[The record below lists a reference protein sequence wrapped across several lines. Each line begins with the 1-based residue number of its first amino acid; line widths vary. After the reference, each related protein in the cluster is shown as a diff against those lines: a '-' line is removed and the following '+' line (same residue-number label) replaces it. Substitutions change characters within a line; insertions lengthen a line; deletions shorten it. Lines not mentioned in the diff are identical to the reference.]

1 MPVQE
6 KSIKSVD
13 SIFIATLGI
22 SLFLHAL
29 LLVGVMTVEMPP
41 PPSIEEYSDWV
52 KRIAPVREATVEPPP
67 AVQEDLVPDD
77 GDKVKADKVADG
89 AGKASAGATK
99 RGGAPQAGGGGGG
112 GAKAGREGLRKSLGN
127 AGVLGVIGV
136 ASEGGDGEF
145 ADVFSSES
153 GGVSDDLGSVME
165 GKRGAVVASAGS
177 NIGRKNLGGSG
188 EGGIG
193 GGGGKGQGGVGTL
206 ADIGAVGVKAGGS
219 VSGGARKDVD
229 VPSAQVAGGDADVLS
244 GDIDRRSASS
254 AISKKSS
261 GFRRCYERGLKGN
274 PNLRGKLAFELTID
288 ANGKVVEA
296 RFIEDSVK
304 SKDVLECI
312 KGILLRMSFAKP
324 SGGLASFR
332 SSLVFEAQK

>member
-6 KSIKSVD
+6 KTNNSVD
-13 SIFIATLGI
+13 NIFLATLGI

-41 PPSIEEYSDWV
+41 PPSVEEYSEWV
-52 KRIAPVREATVEPPP
+52 KRIAPIREATIAPPP
-67 AVQEDLVPDD
+67 AVEEPDLVDD
-77 GDKVKADKVADG
+77 KAEKVKTDKVAEEGGGKG
-89 AGKASAGATK
+89 AVTR
-99 RGGAPQAGGGGGG
+99 RGGGAQGGGGGS
-112 GAKAGREGLRKSLGN
+112 AAREGLRKSLGN

-145 ADVFSSES
+145 ADVFSSGA
-153 GGVSDDLGSVME
+153 GGVSDDLDSVME
-165 GKRGAVVASAGS
+165 GKRGAVVATGSA
-177 NIGRKNLGGSG
+177 IGRKGLAGSG

-193 GGGGKGQGGVGTL
+193 EGGGGGKGGVGQL
-206 ADIGAVGVKAGGS
+206 ADIGAVGVNAGGS
-219 VSGGARKDVD
+219 VRGGSRKGADIPE
-229 VPSAQVAGGDADVLS
+229 PSVAGGDADVLS
-244 GDIDRRSASS
+244 GDIDRRSASA

-274 PNLRGKLAFELTID
+274 PSLRGKLAFELTID
-288 ANGKVVEA
+288 GSGKVVDV

-304 SKDVLECI
+304 SKEVSDCI
-312 KGILLRMSFAKP
+312 KSILSRMSFGKP
-324 SGGLASFR
+324 ASGLASFR